1 MNPEIHKDWL
11 ELSAIDEGGKALE
24 CNDAH
29 YGSIHNLLKP
39 GRGKDM
45 GDGWETRRRREPGYD
60 WVIIKL
66 GQAGVVKLIEIDT
79 AHFKG
84 NFPHRVSINSAFLA
98 DDCDEN
104 LAPRSLY
111 WDELLPPQPLQMD
124 KRHFFQ
130 AEICATGVVT
140 HLRINIHPDGGL
152 SRVRFFGL
160 AEES

>member
-1 MNPEIHKDWL
+1 MSSEIPADL
-11 ELSAIDEGGKALE
+11 IELSLNENGGKALE

-29 YGSIHNLLKP
+29 YGSIHNLLKA

-66 GQAGVVKLIEIDT
+66 GLAGVVQLIEIDT

-84 NFPHRVSINSAFLA
+84 NFPHRISINSAYLPQ
-98 DDCDEN
+98 DCDEN

-111 WDELLPPQPLQMD
+111 WDELLPAQALQMD
-124 KRHFFQ
+124 KQHYFKS
-130 AEICATGVVT
+130 EITESGLIT

-152 SRVRFFGL
+152 SRVRFFGKTS
-160 AEES
+160 ES